1 MAVFLYG
8 ARHTVDEVAASDYS
22 SCTTGNP
29 ISSDSSGET
38 TIALKTAETHYFISA
53 TLGDCPSGMRLAV
66 KVEAG
71 SASIATSSS
80 RKDRVTF

>member
-1 MAVFLYG
+1 MRLDTPWMKLQQVTTAPALLEIQLVQ
-8 ARHTVDEVAASDYS
+8 TVVVRQ
-22 SCTTGNP
+22 
-29 ISSDSSGET
+29 
-38 TIALKTAETHYFISA
+38 TAGIHYFISA

-80 RKDRVTF
+80 RKERVTF